1 MRHWIPPF
9 ALMAC
14 AILLQPMVARDP
26 VLHVIVQM
34 PILIAVGYFM
44 PLPRDLLRPEW
55 VMPIFLCSIFT
66 VLIWMLPRSVDAALL
81 TWMGHVA
88 KFAMLPILIGL
99 PLRLTW
105 GRLDPVLRGF
115 CKAQAVSMSLILAFL
130 YTHSPLRICNS
141 YLLEDQ
147 QRLGV
152 AFFVVG
158 IGLIVVWAVPIFLP
172 FSLTYKKGKDHELP
186 NLG

>member
-1 MRHWIPPF
+1 MR
-9 ALMAC
+9 
-14 AILLQPMVARDP
+14 
-26 VLHVIVQM
+26 
-34 PILIAVGYFM
+34 
-44 PLPRDLLRPEW
+44 
-55 VMPIFLCSIFT
+55 
-66 VLIWMLPRSVDAALL
+66 LL

-99 PLRLTW
+99 PLRLAW

-172 FSLTYKKGKDHELP
+172 FSLTLKKGKDHELP